1 MAMIGVD
8 RLGKRS
14 GLCPGVALRH
24 VQEVLAAPGLRI
36 HPDGR
41 GGSHVE
47 LIVRRLPHT
56 AKGRLLTAMLT
67 AFGRRVFRADLA
79 KTLALLDGD
88 RRAAASDIHS
98 AEPGSVLRPPAL
110 GPGHVGAPRACG

>member
-24 VQEVLAAPGLRI
+24 VQEVMAAPGLRI

-41 GGSHVE
+41 GSSHVE

-67 AFGRRVFRADLA
+67 PFGRRVFRADLA
-79 KTLALLDGD
+79 KT
-88 RRAAASDIHS
+88 
-98 AEPGSVLRPPAL
+98 PA
-110 GPGHVGAPRACG
+110 PC